1 MKRWLWILVLVVSA
15 IALGKKPEDV
25 FGGRILVS
33 DQPYPT
39 SARSQDAF
47 IATVKKQSRDRI
59 QEDKEAKEWRFF
71 FAAFFRQP
79 INDLEITIRVFDITK
94 GERLVQSFEQYL
106 PERGQRA
113 YLSQLTFKRGDGSS
127 DFDPNSKVRIVMD
140 SRGRIIAE
148 TTIFLVGEARK
159 YKGKVDFSEDETK

>member
-1 MKRWLWILVLVVSA
+1 MKLWVGSLLLVSA
-15 IALGKKPEDV
+15 VALAKKPEDV

-39 SARSQDAF
+39 SARSADAF
-47 IATVKKQSRDRI
+47 ISAVKRQSRDRL

-79 INDLEITIRVFDITK
+79 INDLEINIRVFDVTK
-94 GERLVQSFEQYL
+94 GERLVLSFEQYL

-127 DFDPNSKVRIVMD
+127 DFDPNSRVRI
-140 SRGRIIAE
+140 
-148 TTIFLVGEARK
+148 
-159 YKGKVDFSEDETK
+159 